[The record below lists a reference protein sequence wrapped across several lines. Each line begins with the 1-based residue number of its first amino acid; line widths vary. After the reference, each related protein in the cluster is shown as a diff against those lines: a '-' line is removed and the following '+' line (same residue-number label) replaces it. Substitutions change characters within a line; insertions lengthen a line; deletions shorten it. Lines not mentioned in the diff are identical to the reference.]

1 MLSAMSAARKNKFC
15 RRAPAI
21 ILLDFDL
28 KLQIKMLNIQNLNS
42 KITEGDIKMKK
53 KLVGLNV
60 IWLVVL
66 LILPLQVYAE
76 DAKGT
81 VETQI
86 NKMLARMQEPSFKE
100 QPRDAKLADI
110 RKIINEI
117 FDYQELS
124 ARTLG
129 RDWKKFNP
137 QQQTEFIDLFSQLLE
152 NVYADR
158 ILAYTS
164 EKIEYGKVT
173 ELRENQTEVESYI
186 ITKDNTKVP
195 LFYRLVLK
203 DGQWRVYDVVIEGVS
218 MIKNYRG
225 QFREML
231 ANKTP
236 EDLLQTLREKVKE
249 KPAS

>member
-1 MLSAMSAARKNKFC
+1 
-15 RRAPAI
+15 
-21 ILLDFDL
+21 
-28 KLQIKMLNIQNLNS
+28 
-42 KITEGDIKMKK
+42 MKK
-53 KLVGLNV
+53 KLVGLHIMV
-60 IWLVVL
+60 LAVL
-66 LILPLQVYAE
+66 LILPLQVYAA
-76 DAKGT
+76 DAKAT

-100 QPRDAKLADI
+100 QSRDAKLADI

-124 ARTLG
+124 ERTLG

-137 QQQTEFIDLFSQLLE
+137 QQQTEFVDLFSKLLE

-158 ILAYTS
+158 ILAYTH
-164 EKIEYGKVT
+164 EKIDYGKVT
-173 ELRENQTEVESYI
+173 ELSKDQVEVESYI
-186 ITKDNTKVP
+186 ITTDNKKVP
-195 LFYRLVLK
+195 LFYRLIQK
-203 DGQWRVYDVVIEGVS
+203 DGNWRVYDVVIEGVS

-231 ANKTP
+231 TNKTP